1 MGQTLACKSRGF
13 NIQLQLRSSKTI
25 ICGDSATGKTFLFGL
40 LMNAAMDMD
49 NIYFINYDSVK
60 SKANCKVVIKHI
72 KQAYGQIIIMD
83 QADDVQEVD
92 NRIMK
97 AINENLKNTYIIIGR
112 APKLNYCFTD
122 VAEVSIKNNLIT
134 LEYLE
139 PPVLEV

>member
-60 SKANCKVVIKHI
+60 SKANVYVNRKF
-72 KQAYGQIIIMD
+72 GQPLI
-83 QADDVQEVD
+83 
-92 NRIMK
+92 
-97 AINENLKNTYIIIGR
+97 EN
-112 APKLNYCFTD
+112 
-122 VAEVSIKNNLIT
+122 
-134 LEYLE
+134 
-139 PPVLEV
+139 

>member
-1 MGQTLACKSRGF
+1 
-13 NIQLQLRSSKTI
+13 
-25 ICGDSATGKTFLFGL
+25 
-40 LMNAAMDMD
+40 MDMD

-60 SKANCKVVIKHI
+60 SKANCKVVIEHI
-72 KQAYGQIIIMD
+72 KQAYGQYIIMD

-92 NRIMK
+92 DRIMK